1 MLYVYS
7 ASGEILSYI
16 NKSLLFHWLARARKA
31 ADLQFRF
38 LACLAVNQSDLTAVD
53 EGSEFILI
61 ILVMGNSSTMN
72 SLHIQYPVAPHT
84 SAMVIGKKYYSTDGE
99 HFDGFT
105 IKILSSI
112 KNLRRQVIIVQLNG

>member
-1 MLYVYS
+1 M
-7 ASGEILSYI
+7 
-16 NKSLLFHWLARARKA
+16 
-31 ADLQFRF
+31 
-38 LACLAVNQSDLTAVD
+38 NQSDLTAVD

-72 SLHIQYPVAPHT
+72 SLHIRVSKVAPHT

-105 IKILSSI
+105 IKNPFLY
-112 KNLRRQVIIVQLNG
+112 KKT